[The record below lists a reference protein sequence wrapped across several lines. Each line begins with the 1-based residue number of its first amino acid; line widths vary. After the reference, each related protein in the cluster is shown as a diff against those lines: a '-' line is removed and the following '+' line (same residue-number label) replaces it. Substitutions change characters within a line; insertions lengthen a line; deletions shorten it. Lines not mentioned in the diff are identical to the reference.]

1 MALVAMTDIQD
12 KTMRLATITNWA
24 YGATVVLTIV
34 SSTTMIF
41 ASNAQDHERAAVEQR
56 YVLDQAT
63 SELGMEIYAL
73 SDKARQFVNTGDPTY
88 MAAYRSE
95 LVALKAVED
104 RIRHIGDA
112 GASAGELDAL
122 KKAVALA
129 DTLHDEQETALAAQ
143 ESGNSAAARQIL
155 FGAEYERQLERAELE
170 VQRFQDRLDTRIE
183 TRVSEATNISR
194 LWKRVSEVTLALTAL
209 LVLFVLYFVFKQR
222 VLHPVVKLSDVVNR
236 LAVQDYAV
244 EPPEMS
250 HIDEIGDM
258 AQAIRIFREN
268 GLERQRLEAERDTD
282 RTMRDLLSR
291 MTQRMQGCDTLHDL
305 QEVVQRFV
313 PEIAPGLPGRLY
325 LLDKQRN
332 LVVEAGSWLG
342 PVRSSAQFSPL
353 SCWALRRG
361 LRHRPAGDNV
371 DVPCDHVAWDADHP
385 VDTLCLPLTAQ
396 RETLGLLYFEMPTG
410 ELERSAA
417 QLIYFDMLAENI
429 GLAVANL
436 QLRDTLRE
444 MAMADPLTG
453 LANRR
458 QLGHVLDTQIA
469 QAERLGEPLGCLM
482 IDVDH
487 FKRFNDVHGHEAG
500 DTVLRAVG
508 HALANV
514 TREAGLA
521 FRYGGE
527 EFLVLLPTLSAV
539 QAEER
544 AQDIR
549 ARIAALELGYGG
561 KDIDA
566 VTVSIGIA
574 VAPVHCGFD
583 RLVRTADAALLR
595 AKANGRDRVEM
606 AQLRKAKAG

>member
-1 MALVAMTDIQD
+1 
-12 KTMRLATITNWA
+12 MRLATITNWA

-41 ASNAQDHERAAVEQR
+41 ASNAQDRERAAVEQR
-56 YVLDQAT
+56 YVLDRAT
-63 SELGMEIYAL
+63 AELGNEIYLL
-73 SDKARQFVNTGDPTY
+73 SDRARQFVNTDDPTY
-88 MAAYRSE
+88 LAAYRSE
-95 LVALKAVED
+95 VAALKAIEE
-104 RIRHIGDA
+104 RIAHIGNA
-112 GASAGELDAL
+112 GATASELGAL
-122 KKAVALA
+122 KEAIALA
-129 DTLHDEQETALAAQ
+129 DTLHDEQEAALKAYV
-143 ESGNSAAARQIL
+143 SGDVAAARKIL
-155 FGAEYERQLERAELE
+155 FGAEYERQLDRAELDI
-170 VQRFQDRLDTRIE
+170 QRFQDRLDSRIAAQ
-183 TRVSEATNISR
+183 VADATEISQ
-194 LWKRVSEVTLALTAL
+194 LWKRISEVALALTAL
-209 LVLFVLYFVFKQR
+209 LVLCVLYFVFKQR

-236 LAVQDYAV
+236 LAVQDYAA
-244 EPPEMS
+244 EPPEFS
-250 HIDEIGDM
+250 QIDEIGDM

-268 GLERQRLEAERDTD
+268 GLERQRLEAERDAD
-282 RTMRDLLSR
+282 RMMRDLLSR

-342 PVRSSAQFSPL
+342 PVRSAGQFSPI

-371 DVPCDHVAWDADHP
+371 DVPCDHVDRDTGLP
-385 VDTLCLPLTAQ
+385 IDTLCLPLTAQ
-396 RETLGLLYFEMPTG
+396 RETLGLLYFEMPAD
-410 ELERSAA
+410 EAPRIAA
-417 QLIYFDMLAENI
+417 QMIYFDMLAENI
-429 GLAVANL
+429 GLAIANL

-444 MAMADPLTG
+444 MAMADSLTG

-458 QLGHVLDTQIA
+458 QLGHVLETQIA

-500 DTVLRAVG
+500 DAVLRAVG
-508 HALANV
+508 QVLANV
-514 TREAGLA
+514 TRETGLA

-527 EFLVLLPTLSAV
+527 EFLVLLPTLSSR
-539 QAEER
+539 QAEDR

-549 ARIAALELGYGG
+549 ARIAALELGHGG
-561 KDIDA
+561 KDLDPIS
-566 VTVSIGIA
+566 VSVGVA

-595 AKANGRDRVEM
+595 AKANGRDRAEM
-606 AQLRKAKAG
+606 AQPREAKAE

>member
-1 MALVAMTDIQD
+1 
-12 KTMRLATITNWA
+12 MRLATITNWA

-56 YVLDQAT
+56 YALDRAT
-63 SELGMEIYAL
+63 AELGTDIYAL
-73 SDKARQFVNTGDPTY
+73 SDRARQFVNTGDATY
-88 MAAYRSE
+88 LAAYRSE
-95 LVALKAVED
+95 VAALKGVED

-112 GASAGELDAL
+112 GATASELDAL
-122 KKAVALA
+122 KTAIALA

-143 ESGNSAAARQIL
+143 DGGNTTAARQIL
-155 FGAEYERQLERAELE
+155 FGAEYQRQLDRAEVE
-170 VQRFQDRLDTRIE
+170 VQRFQDRLDSRIE
-183 TRVSEATNISR
+183 AQVSDASDISR
-194 LWKRVSEVTLALTAL
+194 LWKRISEVALALTAL
-209 LVLFVLYFVFKQR
+209 LVLCVLYFVFKQR

-236 LAVQDYAV
+236 LAVQDYAA
-244 EPPEMS
+244 ELPEVS

-268 GLERQRLEAERDTD
+268 GLERQRLEAERDAD
-282 RTMRDLLSR
+282 RVMRDLLSR

-332 LVVEAGSWLG
+332 LVVEAGKWLG
-342 PVRSSAQFSPL
+342 PVRSPEQFSPI

-371 DVPCDHVAWDADHP
+371 DVPCDHVDWDTDHP
-385 VDTLCLPLTAQ
+385 VDSLCLPLTAQ
-396 RETLGLLYFEMPTG
+396 RETLGLLYFEMPAAD
-410 ELERSAA
+410 AA
-417 QLIYFDMLAENI
+417 QSASPLIYFDMLAENI

-444 MAMADPLTG
+444 MAMADSLTG

-500 DTVLRAVG
+500 DAVLGAVG
-508 HALANV
+508 QVLANV

-527 EFLVLLPTLSAV
+527 EFLVLLPSLSLG

-549 ARIAALELGYGG
+549 ARISALELGHGG
-561 KDIDA
+561 KDLDA
-566 VTVSIGIA
+566 ITVSVGIA
-574 VAPVHCGFD
+574 VAPVHCAFD
-583 RLVRTADAALLR
+583 RLMRTADAALLR
-595 AKANGRDRVEM
+595 AKANGRDRVEV
-606 AQLRKAKAG
+606 AQLRKAKTE

>member
-1 MALVAMTDIQD
+1 
-12 KTMRLATITNWA
+12 MRLATITNWA

-41 ASNAQDHERAAVEQR
+41 ASNAQERERAAVEQR
-56 YVLDQAT
+56 YELDQAT
-63 SELGMEIYAL
+63 SELGLEIYAL
-73 SDKARQFVNTGDPTY
+73 SDRARQYVNTGDPTY
-88 MAAYRSE
+88 LATYRSE
-95 LVALKAVED
+95 IKALKAVED

-112 GASAGELDAL
+112 GATAGELGAL
-122 KKAVALA
+122 KNAIGLA
-129 DTLHDEQETALAAQ
+129 DLLHDEQETALAAY
-143 ESGNSAAARQIL
+143 EKGDTVAARQLL
-155 FGAEYERQLERAELE
+155 FGAEYERQLDRAEIE
-170 VQRFQDRLDTRIE
+170 VQRFQDRLDSRIAAQV
-183 TRVSEATNISR
+183 TDATDLARI
-194 LWKRVSEVTLALTAL
+194 WKTISEVVLGLTAL

-236 LAVQDYAV
+236 LAVQDFAA
-244 EPPEMS
+244 EPPEIS

-268 GLERQRLEAERDTD
+268 GLERQRLEAERDAD
-282 RTMRDLLSR
+282 RMMRDLLSR

-305 QEVVQRFV
+305 KEVVQRFV

-325 LLDKQRN
+325 LLDRQRN
-332 LVVEAGSWLG
+332 VVAVACSWLD
-342 PVRSSAQFSPL
+342 PVRSGTEFSAV

-361 LRHRPAGDNV
+361 LRHRPAGGHV
-371 DVPCDHVAWDADHP
+371 DVPCDHIERDTDQP

-396 RETLGLLYFEMPTG
+396 RETLGLLYFEMPDANLPRTG
-410 ELERSAA
+410 VPE
-417 QLIYFDMLAENI
+417 IYFDMLAENI
-429 GLAVANL
+429 GLAIANL

-444 MAMADPLTG
+444 MAMADSLTG

-458 QLGHVLDTQIA
+458 QLGHILETQIA

-487 FKRFNDVHGHEAG
+487 FKRFNDEHGHEAG
-500 DTVLRAVG
+500 DAVLRGVG
-508 HALANV
+508 HVLANA

-527 EFLVLLPTLSAV
+527 EFLILLPTLSPR

-549 ARIAALELGYGG
+549 ARISALRLGHG
-561 KDIDA
+561 DRDLEP
-566 VTVSIGIA
+566 VTVSVGAA
-574 VAPVHCGFD
+574 VAPDHCSYD
-583 RLVRTADAALLR
+583 RLIRTADAALLR
-595 AKANGRDRVEM
+595 AKALGRDRVEV
-606 AQLRKAKAG
+606 AKVRDSKSA

>member
-1 MALVAMTDIQD
+1 
-12 KTMRLATITNWA
+12 MRLATITNWA

-41 ASNAQDHERAAVEQR
+41 ASNAQDRERSAVEQR
-56 YVLDQAT
+56 YLLDQAT
-63 SELGMEIYAL
+63 AELGTDIYAL
-73 SDKARQFVNTGDPTY
+73 SDRARQFVNTEDPTY
-88 MAAYRSE
+88 LAAYRSE
-95 LVALKAVED
+95 VAVLEAVED

-112 GASAGELDAL
+112 GATAGELAAL
-122 KKAVALA
+122 KQAIGLA
-129 DTLHDEQETALAAQ
+129 DTLHDEQETALKAF
-143 ESGNSAAARQIL
+143 ESGNAAAARQIL
-155 FGAEYERQLERAELE
+155 FGAEYERQLDRAEIE
-170 VQRFQDRLDTRIE
+170 VQRFQDRLDSRIE
-183 TRVSEATNISR
+183 AQVSEATDLSR
-194 LWKRVSEVTLALTAL
+194 LWKRISEVVLVLTAF
-209 LVLFVLYFVFKQR
+209 LVLFVLYFIFKQR
-222 VLHPVVKLSDVVNR
+222 VLHPVVRLSDVVNR

-244 EPPEMS
+244 EPPEVS

-282 RTMRDLLSR
+282 RSMRDLLSR

-325 LLDKQRN
+325 LLDRQRN
-332 LVVEAGSWLG
+332 LVVEACGWLG
-342 PVRSSAQFSPL
+342 PVRSSDQFSAL

-361 LRHRPAGDNV
+361 LRHRPAGDTV
-371 DVPCDHVAWDADHP
+371 DVPCDHIEWDAHHP

-396 RETLGLLYFEMPTG
+396 RETLGLLYFEMPMGDAT
-410 ELERSAA
+410 RSAA

-444 MAMADPLTG
+444 MAMADSLTG

-458 QLGHVLDTQIA
+458 QLGHVLETQFA

-500 DTVLRAVG
+500 DAVLAAVG
-508 HALANV
+508 HVLANV
-514 TREAGLA
+514 TREADLA

-527 EFLVLLPTLSAV
+527 EFLVLLPGLSLA

-549 ARIAALELGYGG
+549 ARISALELGHGG
-561 KDIDA
+561 KDLDPI
-566 VTVSIGIA
+566 TVSVGIA
-574 VAPVHCGFD
+574 VAPDHCGFD

-595 AKANGRDRVEM
+595 AKALGRDRVEM
-606 AQLRKAKAG
+606 AQLRKAARE

>member
-1 MALVAMTDIQD
+1 
-12 KTMRLATITNWA
+12 MRLATITNWA

-41 ASNAQDHERAAVEQR
+41 ASNAQDRERAAVEQR
-56 YVLDQAT
+56 YLLDRAT
-63 SELGMEIYAL
+63 ADLGTDIYAL
-73 SDKARQFVNTGDPTY
+73 SDRARQFVNTSDPIY
-88 MAAYRSE
+88 LAAYRSE
-95 LVALKAVED
+95 VTALKAVED

-112 GASAGELDAL
+112 GATPGELDAL
-122 KKAVALA
+122 KKAISIA
-129 DTLHDEQETALAAQ
+129 DTLHDEQETALAAH
-143 ESGNSAAARQIL
+143 ESGNAAMARQIL
-155 FGAEYERQLERAELE
+155 FGAEYERQLDRAETE
-170 VQRFQDRLDTRIE
+170 VQRFQDRLDSRIE
-183 TRVSEATNISR
+183 AQVSEATDLSQ
-194 LWKRVSEVTLALTAL
+194 LWKRISEIVLVATAL
-209 LVLFVLYFVFKQR
+209 LVLFVLYFIFKQR
-222 VLHPVVKLSDVVNR
+222 VLHPVVRLSDVVNR
-236 LAVQDYAV
+236 LAVQDYAA
-244 EPPEMS
+244 EPPELS
-250 HIDEIGDM
+250 QIDEIGDM

-282 RTMRDLLSR
+282 RKMRDLLSR

-342 PVRSSAQFSPL
+342 PVRSAGQFSPI

-371 DVPCDHVAWDADHP
+371 DVPCDHIEWDAGHP

-396 RETLGLLYFEMPTG
+396 RETLGLLYFEVPCDAAS
-410 ELERSAA
+410 SAT

-429 GLAVANL
+429 GLAIANL

-444 MAMADPLTG
+444 MAMADSLTG

-458 QLGHVLDTQIA
+458 QLGHALETQIA

-482 IDVDH
+482 LDVDH

-500 DTVLRAVG
+500 DAVLHAVG
-508 HALANV
+508 QVLANV

-527 EFLVLLPTLSAV
+527 EFLILLPTLSAG

-549 ARIAALELGYGG
+549 ARISALEIGHGG
-561 KDIDA
+561 KDLDPITIS
-566 VTVSIGIA
+566 VGIA

-583 RLVRTADAALLR
+583 RLVRTADASLLR
-595 AKANGRDRVEM
+595 AKALGRDRIEV
-606 AQLRKAKAG
+606 AQLRKPASG

>member
-1 MALVAMTDIQD
+1 
-12 KTMRLATITNWA
+12 MRLATITNWA

-34 SSTTMIF
+34 SSTTMIL
-41 ASNAQDHERAAVEQR
+41 ASNAQDRERSAVEQR
-56 YVLDQAT
+56 YLLDQETA
-63 SELGMEIYAL
+63 ELGTDIYAL
-73 SDKARQFVNTGDPTY
+73 SDRARQFVNTGDPTY
-88 MAAYRSE
+88 LAAYRSE
-95 LVALKAVED
+95 FAALETVED

-112 GASAGELDAL
+112 GATAGELDAL
-122 KKAVALA
+122 KKAVTLA
-129 DTLHDEQETALAAQ
+129 DTLHDEQQSALTAQ
-143 ESGNSAAARQIL
+143 ESGNSAVARQIL
-155 FGAEYERQLERAELE
+155 FGAEYERQLDRAELE

-183 TRVSEATNISR
+183 TQVRDATDISR
-194 LWKRVSEVTLALTAL
+194 VWKRISEVVLALTAL

-236 LAVQDYAV
+236 LAVQDFAA
-244 EPPEMS
+244 EPPEIS

-268 GLERQRLEAERDTD
+268 GLERQRLETERDAD

-305 QEVVQRFV
+305 KEVVQRFV
-313 PEIAPGLPGRLY
+313 PEIVPDMPGRLY
-325 LLDKQRN
+325 LLDRQRN
-332 LVVEAGSWLG
+332 LVVEACGWLG
-342 PVRSSAQFSPL
+342 PVRSSAQFSAL

-361 LRHRPAGDNV
+361 LRHRPAGGNV
-371 DVPCDHVAWDADHP
+371 DVPCDHIDWNPDHP

-396 RETLGLLYFEMPTG
+396 RETLGLLYFEMPVGGDTPA
-410 ELERSAA
+410 AA

-429 GLAVANL
+429 GLAIANL

-444 MAMADPLTG
+444 MAMADSLTG

-458 QLGHVLDTQIA
+458 QLGDVLETQIS

-487 FKRFNDVHGHEAG
+487 FKRFNDNHGHESG

-508 HALANV
+508 LVLANV

-527 EFLVLLPTLSAV
+527 EFLILLPTLSPV

-544 AQDIR
+544 AEDIR
-549 ARIAALELGYGG
+549 TRISALQLGHGG
-561 KDIDA
+561 NDLEP
-566 VTVSIGIA
+566 VTVSVGIA
-574 VAPVHCGFD
+574 VAPDHCAYD

-595 AKANGRDRVEM
+595 AKTLGRDRIEM
-606 AQLRKAKAG
+606 AKLRNSAGG

>member
-1 MALVAMTDIQD
+1 
-12 KTMRLATITNWA
+12 MRLATITNWA

-41 ASNAQDHERAAVEQR
+41 ASNAQDRERSAVEQR
-56 YVLDQAT
+56 YLLDQAT
-63 SELGMEIYAL
+63 AELGTDIYAL
-73 SDKARQFVNTGDPTY
+73 SDRARQFVNTEDPTY
-88 MAAYRSE
+88 LAAYRSE
-95 LVALKAVED
+95 VAVLEAVED

-112 GASAGELDAL
+112 GATAGELAAL
-122 KKAVALA
+122 KQAIGLA
-129 DTLHDEQETALAAQ
+129 DTLHDEQETALKAF
-143 ESGNSAAARQIL
+143 ESGNAAAARQIL
-155 FGAEYERQLERAELE
+155 FGAEYERQLDRAEIE
-170 VQRFQDRLDTRIE
+170 VQRFQDRLDSRIE
-183 TRVSEATNISR
+183 AQVSEATDLSR
-194 LWKRVSEVTLALTAL
+194 LWKRISEVVLVLTAF
-209 LVLFVLYFVFKQR
+209 LVLFVLYFIFKQR
-222 VLHPVVKLSDVVNR
+222 VLHPVVRLSDVVNR

-244 EPPEMS
+244 EPPEVS

-282 RTMRDLLSR
+282 RSMRDLLSR

-325 LLDKQRN
+325 LLDRQRN
-332 LVVEAGSWLG
+332 LVVEACGWLG
-342 PVRSSAQFSPL
+342 PVRSSDQFSAL

-361 LRHRPAGDNV
+361 LRHRPAGDTV
-371 DVPCDHVAWDADHP
+371 DVPCDHIEWDADHP

-396 RETLGLLYFEMPTG
+396 RETLGLLYFEMPMGDAT
-410 ELERSAA
+410 RSAA

-444 MAMADPLTG
+444 MAMADSLTG

-458 QLGHVLDTQIA
+458 QLGHVLETQFA

-500 DTVLRAVG
+500 DAVLAAVG
-508 HALANV
+508 HVLANV
-514 TREAGLA
+514 TREADLA

-527 EFLVLLPTLSAV
+527 EFLVLLPGLSLA

-549 ARIAALELGYGG
+549 ARISALELGHGG
-561 KDIDA
+561 KDLDPI
-566 VTVSIGIA
+566 TVSVGIA
-574 VAPVHCGFD
+574 VAPDHCGFD
-583 RLVRTADAALLR
+583 RLVRTADSALLR
-595 AKANGRDRVEM
+595 AKALGRDRVEM
-606 AQLRKAKAG
+606 AQVRKAARE

>member
-1 MALVAMTDIQD
+1 
-12 KTMRLATITNWA
+12 MRLATITNWA

-56 YVLDQAT
+56 YLLDRAT
-63 SELGMEIYAL
+63 ADLGSDIYAL
-73 SDKARQFVNTGDPTY
+73 SDRARQFVNTGDPTY
-88 MAAYRSE
+88 LAAYRSE
-95 LVALKAVED
+95 VAALKAVED

-112 GASAGELDAL
+112 GATAGELDAL
-122 KKAVALA
+122 KKAVRLA
-129 DTLHDEQETALAAQ
+129 DTLHDEQETALSSY
-143 ESGNSAAARQIL
+143 ENGDPAAARLIL
-155 FGAEYERQLERAELE
+155 FGAEYERQLDRAELE
-170 VQRFQDRLDTRIE
+170 VQRFQDRLDSRIE
-183 TRVSEATNISR
+183 AQVTAATDLSR
-194 LWKRVSEVTLALTAL
+194 LWKRISEVALALTAL
-209 LVLFVLYFVFKQR
+209 LVLCVLYFVFKQR

-236 LAVQDYAV
+236 LAVQDYAA
-244 EPPEMS
+244 EPPEVS

-268 GLERQRLEAERDTD
+268 GLERQRLEAERDAD

-342 PVRSSAQFSPL
+342 PVRSAEQFSPI

-371 DVPCDHVAWDADHP
+371 DVPCDHIERAAGHP

-396 RETLGLLYFEMPTG
+396 RETLGLLYFEMPAG
-410 ELERSAA
+410 DAARSAA

-429 GLAVANL
+429 GLAIANL

-458 QLGHVLDTQIA
+458 QLGHVLETQIA
-469 QAERLGEPLGCLM
+469 QAERLGEALGCLM

-500 DTVLRAVG
+500 DAVLRAVG
-508 HALANV
+508 HVLANV
-514 TREAGLA
+514 TRETGLA

-527 EFLVLLPTLSAV
+527 EFLVLLPMLSPV

-549 ARIAALELGYGG
+549 ARIAALELGHGG
-561 KDIDA
+561 KDLDPI
-566 VTVSIGIA
+566 TVSVGIA

-595 AKANGRDRVEM
+595 AKVNGRDRVEA
-606 AQLRKAKAG
+606 AQLRKSKTG

>member
-1 MALVAMTDIQD
+1 
-12 KTMRLATITNWA
+12 MRLATITNWA

-41 ASNAQDHERAAVEQR
+41 ASGAQERERAATEQR
-56 YVLDQAT
+56 YLLDQAT
-63 SELGMEIYAL
+63 SELGTDIYAL
-73 SDKARQFVNTGDPTY
+73 SDRARQLVNTGDPTY
-88 MAAYRSE
+88 LAAYRSE
-95 LVALKAVED
+95 VAALESVEA

-112 GASAGELDAL
+112 GATAGELDAL
-122 KKAVALA
+122 KKAVGLA
-129 DTLHDEQETALAAQ
+129 DTLHDEQQSALAAH
-143 ESGNSAAARQIL
+143 EEGNEALARQIL
-155 FGAEYERQLERAELE
+155 FGAEYERQLDRAELE
-170 VQRFQDRLDTRIE
+170 VQRFQDRLDSRL
-183 TRVSEATNISR
+183 ATQVTDATDISQ
-194 LWKRVSEVTLALTAL
+194 LWKRISEVALALTAL
-209 LVLFVLYFVFKQR
+209 LVLCVLYFVFKQR

-236 LAVQDYAV
+236 LAVQDFAA
-244 EPPEMS
+244 EPPEIS

-268 GLERQRLEAERDTD
+268 GLERQRLEAERDAD

-305 QEVVQRFV
+305 KEVVQRFV
-313 PEIAPGLPGRLY
+313 PEIAPELPGRLY
-325 LLDKQRN
+325 LLDKQQGV
-332 LVVEAGSWLG
+332 VVETCSWLG
-342 PVRSSAQFSPL
+342 PVRSSSQFSAL

-361 LRHRPAGDNV
+361 LRHRPAGGNV
-371 DVPCDHVAWDADHP
+371 DVPCDHVEWDADYP

-396 RETLGLLYFEMPTG
+396 RETLGLLYFEMPSDSAG
-410 ELERSAA
+410 IGAA

-429 GLAVANL
+429 GLAIANL

-458 QLGHVLDTQIA
+458 QLGHVLETQIA
-469 QAERLGEPLGCLM
+469 QAERLDDPLGCLM

-500 DTVLRAVG
+500 DAVLRAVG
-508 HALANV
+508 QVLANV
-514 TREAGLA
+514 TRESGLA

-527 EFLVLLPTLSAV
+527 EFLILLPTLSPG

-549 ARIAALELGYGG
+549 ARITALQLGHGG
-561 KDIDA
+561 NDLEP
-566 VTVSIGIA
+566 VTVSVGIA
-574 VAPVHCGFD
+574 VAPDHCGYD

-595 AKANGRDRVEM
+595 AKTLGRDRVEV
-606 AQLRKAKAG
+606 ARPRHSGPA